1 MRLAL
6 QFMIKKKFRTQRA
19 FARAC
24 GKSDEWISKIITVM
38 RDPSER
44 EKRLIADK
52 LNADYGDELFMI
64 SPVGTEKPQ
73 E

>member
-19 FARAC
+19 FAKAC
-24 GKSDEWISKIITVM
+24 GRSDEWISKIIIGI
-38 RDPSER
+38 RNPSER

-64 SPVGTEKPQ
+64 SVVGTEKQ
-73 E
+73 